1 MFYWNDSKR
10 SYALV
15 RDIKDEAGREALL
28 KAAKAVY
35 RQITE

>member
-1 MFYWNDSKR
+1 MAKITKK
-10 SYALV
+10 V
-15 RDIKDEAGREALL
+15 RERLRAGVRRFKPLL